1 MPNGIIES
9 NLRLENFGR
18 SFTMLIYCHSL
29 GIVVIVCRPMESRG
43 LGFGKIS
50 LRNHALLS

>member
-50 LRNHALLS
+50 LRNHAL